1 VWSSDVTFEV
11 SKKETSMSKQPPEEV
26 EKEFFDSLM
35 SADVEN
41 LVRVLAGEFVLIDVM
56 TGSEISGQD
65 LVEVVRSAQL
75 RFETIDRT
83 EFKVRT
89 YGTTAVITGRTEMSG
104 WYEGQEFRVTS
115 RYTHFLVQQRETWRM
130 VSAQGTQIVDR
141 LTRESTA
148 MLLYL

>member
-1 VWSSDVTFEV
+1 
-11 SKKETSMSKQPPEEV
+11 MSKQPPEEV
-26 EKEFFDSLM
+26 EREFFDALT
-35 SADVEN
+35 SADVES
-41 LVRVLAGEFVLIDVM
+41 LVRVLTGDFVLIDVM
-56 TGSEISGQD
+56 TGSEVSGQD

-115 RYTHFLVQQRETWRM
+115 RYTHVLVQQSDTWRM
-130 VSAQGTQIVDR
+130 VSAQGTQIVG
-141 LTRESTA
+141 
-148 MLLYL
+148 